1 MRAYSYNAY
10 FAAARHYPMTVVQEN
25 KTPESVQESLQQV
38 QALLGQQP
46 FAEPQNRSAA
56 RQHLGELQTLLET
69 LHPADV
75 AYILEAL
82 PHEQRLV
89 VWELVRAERDG
100 EILLEVSDAVR
111 ETLIAHMDSDELLA
125 AAETLDADEIADLAP
140 DLPPDVIEELLQ
152 SLDAQN
158 RTRLQS
164 AMSFDQDTVGAL
176 MDYDMVS
183 VRDDVTLEVVLRYL
197 RRLGELPDQT
207 DKLFVVDQ
215 QDHLKGVLP
224 LKRLLTLDPG
234 ATVSSVMVDDV
245 VLFFTPET
253 KRAKR
258 PKRSSA
264 MTW

>member
-1 MRAYSYNAY
+1 
-10 FAAARHYPMTVVQEN
+10 MTLVQEN
-25 KTPESVQESLQQV
+25 KAPESVQESLQQV

-56 RQHLGELQTLLET
+56 RQGLSELQTLLDT

-82 PHEQRLV
+82 PREQRLI

-100 EILLEVSDAVR
+100 EILLEVSDA
-111 ETLIAHMDSDELLA
+111 
-125 AAETLDADEIADLAP
+125 
-140 DLPPDVIEELLQ
+140 
-152 SLDAQN
+152 
-158 RTRLQS
+158 
-164 AMSFDQDTVGAL
+164 
-176 MDYDMVS
+176 

-215 QDHLKGVLP
+215 QDHLKGVLS

-245 VLFFTPET
+245 VLET

-258 PKRSSA
+258 PRRSSA